1 MKRVLR
7 RSASKHA
14 STLFKV
20 IVILVLCSFIIYL
33 RSEDHELQKNT
44 VIHGPRSNSK
54 EEEEVLKPNA
64 DNDQTFIAAVL
75 VFCATR
81 PDALRNHLSQL
92 LAQRP
97 SHFQYHVI
105 ISQDGNKTSVAQVA
119 SRFVKDFKNVTHIQH
134 EKTEIKKRNNYP
146 AISAHYKWALDK
158 VFKEFRYDHVI
169 VTEDDLD
176 IGNDFF
182 SYFHWGKQVLNT
194 DDTIWQIDDVQCI
207 IVFRC
212 VSAWNDNGGSNI
224 IDTKRGDLVWRT
236 DFFPGLGWMLSR
248 ELWDELSPG
257 FPAAYWDDWMR
268 KPEVRKN
275 RSCIHPEISRTS
287 HNMKL
292 AGKGSSG
299 GMFKDYLSKISASNA
314 NVDFSLLPTTVVLK
328 LSYDKRLIEEI
339 EDAKPIDLQN
349 TTNMEKTYNYKIPYK
364 NIRDWHQLAAHFK
377 LMTDIRGGMQ
387 RTAYYGVVTVMYNM
401 CRIFVVPE
409 STYQDPS
416 QLTNYVYDPDWDKQ
430 NRFIEFETYY
440 CKTKKYLGKCDPHSP
455 EMIAFFKKKGWKK
468 RLDDW
473 GEMIVV

>member
-20 IVILVLCSFIIYL
+20 ICILGLCSFIFYL
-33 RSEDHELQKNT
+33 RSEDRELRRNT
-44 VIHGPRSNSK
+44 AIQAPSSNFNEK
-54 EEEEVLKPNA
+54 EDLLKQNVSS
-64 DNDQTFIAAVL
+64 DHTFVAAVL

-105 ISQDGNKTSVAQVA
+105 ISQDGNKTTVSNVAQ
-119 SRFVKDFKNVTHIQH
+119 RFVKDFKNVTHIQH

-158 VFKEFRYDHVI
+158 LFKEFRYDHVI

-182 SYFHWGKQVLNT
+182 SYFRWGKQVLNT
-194 DDTIWQIDDVQCI
+194 DDTVW
-207 IVFRC
+207 C
-212 VSAWNDNGGSNI
+212 VSAWNDNGGGSI
-224 IDTKRGDLVWRT
+224 IDTERGDLVWRT
-236 DFFPGLGWMLSR
+236 DFFPGLGWMLSK
-248 ELWDELSPG
+248 ELWEELSPG

-268 KPEVRKN
+268 KPEVRKS
-275 RSCIHPEISRTS
+275 RSCIRPEVSRTS

-299 GMFKDYLSKISASNA
+299 GMFKDYLSKISASSA
-314 NVDFSLLPTTVVLK
+314 NIDFSLIPARIVQKT
-328 LSYDKRLIEEI
+328 SYDKRLIEDI
-339 EDAKPIDLQN
+339 ENARPINLEN
-349 TTNMEKTYNYKIPYK
+349 TTNMEKTYNYKISYK
-364 NIRDWHQLAAHFK
+364 NIRDWHKYAAQFK

-387 RTAYYGVVTVMYNM
+387 RTAYYGIVTVMFNG

-409 STYQDPS
+409 STYQNPS
-416 QLTNYVYDPDWDKQ
+416 NLTAYVYNPDWDKQ
-430 NRFIEFETYY
+430 NRFIEFEAYY

-455 EMIAFFKKKGWKK
+455 EMISFFKRKGWKK

>member
-7 RSASKHA
+7 RAASKHA

-20 IVILVLCSFIIYL
+20 ICILVLCSFIFYL
-33 RSEDHELQKNT
+33 RSEDHELQRNT
-44 VIHGPRSNSK
+44 IIQAPQANFK
-54 EEEEVLKPNA
+54 EEEEVLKQNVSSDP
-64 DNDQTFIAAVL
+64 TFVAAVL

-105 ISQDGNKTSVAQVA
+105 ISQDGNKTTVFNVAQ
-119 SRFVKDFKNVTHIQH
+119 RFVKDFRNVTHIQH
-134 EKTEIKKRNNYP
+134 EKTDIKKRNNYP

-158 VFKEFRYDHVI
+158 VFMEFRYDHVI

-182 SYFHWGKQVLNT
+182 SYFRWGKQVLKT
-194 DDTIWQIDDVQCI
+194 DDTIW
-207 IVFRC
+207 C
-212 VSAWNDNGGSNI
+212 VSAWNDNGGGSI
-224 IDTKRGDLVWRT
+224 IDTTRGDLVWRT

-248 ELWDELSPG
+248 ELWEELSPG

-268 KPEVRKN
+268 KPEVRKS
-275 RSCIHPEISRTS
+275 RSCIRPEISRTS
-287 HNMKL
+287 HNMRL

-299 GMFKDYLSKISASNA
+299 GMFKDYLSKISASSSNI
-314 NVDFSLLPTTVVLK
+314 DFSLIPAGVVEK
-328 LSYDKRLIEEI
+328 SSYDKRLIEDI
-339 EDAKPIDLQN
+339 ENARPIGLDN
-349 TTNMEKTYNYKIPYK
+349 TTIMEKTYNYKVSYC
-364 NIRDWHQLAAHFK
+364 NIRDWHKYAAQFK

-387 RTAYYGVVTVMYNM
+387 RTAYYGIVVVMYNG
-401 CRIFVVPE
+401 CRLFVVPE
-409 STYQDPS
+409 ATYQNPAE
-416 QLTNYVYDPDWDKQ
+416 LTNHVYDPNWDKQ
-430 NRFIEFETYY
+430 NRFIEFEAYY
-440 CKTKKYLGKCDPHSP
+440 CKTKKYMGKCDPHSP
-455 EMIAFFKKKGWKK
+455 EMIAFFKRKGWKK

>member
-20 IVILVLCSFIIYL
+20 ICIIVLCSFIVYL
-33 RSEDHELQKNT
+33 RTEDHQLKNDT
-44 VIHGPRSNSK
+44 VVHAPRSNSK
-54 EEEEVLKPNA
+54 EEEEMSKPVTS
-64 DNDQTFIAAVL
+64 DDSTFVAAVL

-105 ISQDGNKTSVAQVA
+105 ISQDGNRTAVSQVAQ
-119 SRFVKDFKNVTHIQH
+119 RFVKDFKNITLIQH
-134 EKTEIKKRNNYP
+134 EKVDIKKRNNYP

-158 VFKEFRYDHVI
+158 VFNEFRYDHVI

-182 SYFHWGKQVLNT
+182 SYFRWGKQVLNT
-194 DDTIWQIDDVQCI
+194 DSTIW
-207 IVFRC
+207 C
-212 VSAWNDNGGSNI
+212 VSAWNDNGGGSL

-248 ELWDELSPG
+248 KLWEELSPG

-268 KPEVRKN
+268 KPEIRKN
-275 RSCIHPEISRTS
+275 RSCIRPEISRTS

-299 GMFKDYLSKISASNA
+299 GMFKDYLSKISASSA
-314 NVDFSLLPTTVVLK
+314 NIDFSLLPTTVVLK
-328 LSYDKRLIEEI
+328 SSYDKRLIEEI
-339 EDAKPIDLQN
+339 ENARPMDLEN
-349 TTNMEKTYNYKIPYK
+349 TTNMENTYNYKTSYK
-364 NIRDWHQLAAHFK
+364 NIRDWHKLAAKFK
-377 LMTDIRGGMQ
+377 LMTDIRGGMA
-387 RTAYYGVVTVMYNM
+387 RTAYYGVVTLMYNN
-401 CRIFVVPE
+401 CRVFLVPDP
-409 STYQDPS
+409 TYQKPAD
-416 QLTNYVYDPDWDKQ
+416 LANYVYDSDWDKQ
-430 NRFIEFETYY
+430 NRFIEFEAYY
-440 CKTKKYLGKCDPHSP
+440 CKTKKYTGKCDPHSP
-455 EMIAFFKKKGWKK
+455 EMIAFFKRKGWKK

>member
-7 RSASKHA
+7 RAAPKHA

-20 IVILVLCSFIIYL
+20 ICILVLCSFIFYL
-33 RSEDHELQKNT
+33 RSEDRELRNDSI
-44 VIHGPRSNSK
+44 IHAPGSSSSN
-54 EEEEVLKPNA
+54 EEEILKRNMS
-64 DNDQTFIAAVL
+64 NDTTFVAAVL

-81 PDALRNHLSQL
+81 PDALRNHLSQI

-97 SHFQYHVI
+97 SQFQYHVI
-105 ISQDGNKTSVAQVA
+105 ISQDGNKTAVSQVAQ
-119 SRFVKDFKNVTHIQH
+119 RFVKDFKNVTHIQH

-182 SYFHWGKQVLNT
+182 SYFHWGEQVLKS
-194 DDTIWQIDDVQCI
+194 DDTIW
-207 IVFRC
+207 C
-212 VSAWNDNGGSNI
+212 VSAWNDNGGSSI
-224 IDTKRGDLVWRT
+224 IDTERGDLVWRT

-248 ELWDELSPG
+248 ELWEELSPG
-257 FPAAYWDDWMR
+257 FPVAYWDDWMR
-268 KPEVRKN
+268 KPEIRKS
-275 RSCIHPEISRTS
+275 RSCIRPEISRTS

-299 GMFKDYLSKISASNA
+299 GMFKDYLSKISASSSNI
-314 NVDFSLLPTTVVLK
+314 DFSLLPTKIVQK
-328 LSYDKRLIEEI
+328 ESYDKRLIEEI
-339 EDAKPIDLQN
+339 ENARPIDLEN
-349 TTNMEKTYNYKIPYK
+349 ATTSMEKTYNYKIAYK
-364 NIRDWHQLAAHFK
+364 NIRDWHKYAAKFK

-387 RTAYYGVVTVMYNM
+387 RTAYYGVVTLMYKN
-401 CRIFVVPE
+401 CRVFVVPE
-409 STYQDPS
+409 STYQKPS
-416 QLTNYVYDPDWDKQ
+416 ELANYVYDSDWDKQ
-430 NRFIEFETYY
+430 NRFVEFEAYY
-440 CKTKKYLGKCDPHSP
+440 CTTKKYTGKCDPHSP
-455 EMIAFFKKKGWKK
+455 EMIAFFKRKGWKK